1 MRNETDS
8 ADARR
13 GYSWLAWSLAG
24 LSFAVFAAEIA
35 LYIPARS
42 RLPAAGARAATAA
55 S

>member
-24 LSFAVFAAEIA
+24 LSFAICAASIA
-35 LYIPARS
+35 LYILTRDTQA
-42 RLPAAGARAATAA
+42 LGG
-55 S
+55 